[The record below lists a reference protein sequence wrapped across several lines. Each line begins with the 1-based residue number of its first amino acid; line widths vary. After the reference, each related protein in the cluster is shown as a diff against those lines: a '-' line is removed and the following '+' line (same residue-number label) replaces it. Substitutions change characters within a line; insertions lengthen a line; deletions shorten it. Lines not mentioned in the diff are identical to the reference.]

1 MADSNLNVPVIIQA
15 TRLDTSVLPRNI
27 FSQSYLL
34 YVIAQGTDVGNVANK
49 ANEPDRALMTH
60 KSGTMSRM

>member
-27 FSQSYLL
+27 
-34 YVIAQGTDVGNVANK
+34 
-49 ANEPDRALMTH
+49 
-60 KSGTMSRM
+60 